1 MRLRVSVFLHGEGN
15 RDAKTVEIPAHA
27 TVEDIIIIYQ
37 QQFPSGVTTEEIF
50 LWVEEEKTPKQRH
63 AHHEEAGIHHR
74 HHVHCH
80 RCKTVEVVILY
91 NGDDRSFPVTPSTTV
106 KKIFEKAIHAF
117 QISESDA
124 GDYLLKLEDGT
135 VLKPSE
141 HIGSFTTFPRCH
153 VRLFLTA
160 KKPING

>member
-1 MRLRVSVFLHGEGN
+1 MDKHLIYLHGEGN
-15 RDAKTVEIPAHA
+15 RDVKSVEISADA

-37 QQFPSGVTTEEIF
+37 QQFPGGETTEEIS
-50 LWVEEEKTPKQRH
+50 LWIEEDETPRHRH
-63 AHHEEAGIHHR
+63 AHHGEGGIHHR

-91 NGDDRSFPVTPSTTV
+91 NGDDRSFAVAPSTTV
-106 KKIFEKAIHAF
+106 KKVFQKAVHAF
-117 QISESDA
+117 HISESDA

-141 HIGSFTTFPRCH
+141 HIGSFTNFPRCH
-153 VRLFLTA
+153 VKLFLTA
-160 KKPING
+160 AKPING